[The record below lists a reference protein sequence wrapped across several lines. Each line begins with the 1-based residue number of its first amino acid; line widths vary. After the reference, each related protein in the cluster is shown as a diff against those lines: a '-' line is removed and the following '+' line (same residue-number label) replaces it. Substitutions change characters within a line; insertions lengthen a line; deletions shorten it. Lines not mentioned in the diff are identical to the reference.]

1 MLSSVEDLKAIPCG
15 SHLGSCTG
23 QVVRLLPSDK
33 KLTVLL
39 ICTGGE
45 LFPVTIFKNLT
56 NQNALVKA
64 CILGNVLKIAPVK
77 AQRFSDKFDGK
88 IFFNTPLDYE
98 FVVKA
103 NSKFEVLP
111 AEVQSAQNFEE
122 LSSGGVYQISCII
135 ASSFVQI
142 DNMFACVVGDLQNK
156 RADLYVHGVSIL
168 EKIGALKQNDQV
180 KLARCYSRIDDECL
194 TIYASVDNLA
204 PMNRSFVLEK
214 VLETPVKR
222 KCQDHG
228 DEPAYGQIF
237 IVDTAQAMN
246 ALKQANAGVDFQLL
260 RTVLENKS
268 IEDKGIMY
276 QEPMKWQLF
285 MYLEQTVKY
294 QMLKLWFENAE
305 RS

>member
-39 ICTGGE
+39 ICAGGE
-45 LFPVTIFKNLT
+45 LFTVTIFKNLT

-88 IFFNTPLDYE
+88 NFFNTPLDYE
-98 FVVKA
+98 FVVKT

-122 LSSGGVYQISCII
+122 LSSGGVYH
-135 ASSFVQI
+135 
-142 DNMFACVVGDLQNK
+142 
-156 RADLYVHGVSIL
+156 Y
-168 EKIGALKQNDQV
+168 
-180 KLARCYSRIDDECL
+180 
-194 TIYASVDNLA
+194 
-204 PMNRSFVLEK
+204 
-214 VLETPVKR
+214 
-222 KCQDHG
+222 G

-237 IVDTAQAMN
+237 IVDTEQAMST
-246 ALKQANAGVDFQLL
+246 LRQANAGVDFQLL

>member
-1 MLSSVEDLKAIPCG
+1 MLSSVEDLKAIPFG

-56 NQNALVKA
+56 NQNVLVKA

-88 IFFNTPLDYE
+88 IFFNTPWIT
-98 FVVKA
+98 
-103 NSKFEVLP
+103 NSSTTF
-111 AEVQSAQNFEE
+111 
-122 LSSGGVYQISCII
+122 SGGVYLLRDQLHF

-180 KLARCYSRIDDECL
+180 KLAKCYSRIDDVCM
-194 TIYASVDNLA
+194 TIFASVDNLA
-204 PMNRSFVLEK
+204 LMNRSFVLEK

-222 KCQDHG
+222 KCQVVR
-228 DEPAYGQIF
+228 YG
-237 IVDTAQAMN
+237 
-246 ALKQANAGVDFQLL
+246 
-260 RTVLENKS
+260 
-268 IEDKGIMY
+268 
-276 QEPMKWQLF
+276 
-285 MYLEQTVKY
+285 
-294 QMLKLWFENAE
+294 
-305 RS
+305 

>member
-1 MLSSVEDLKAIPCG
+1 MLSSVEDLKAIPFG

-56 NQNALVKA
+56 NQNVLVKA
-64 CILGNVLKIAPVK
+64 CILGNVLKIAP
-77 AQRFSDKFDGK
+77 FSQPRCNQLK
-88 IFFNTPLDYE
+88 ILKNNFLWRR
-98 FVVKA
+98 
-103 NSKFEVLP
+103 LP
-111 AEVQSAQNFEE
+111 DQLHF
-122 LSSGGVYQISCII
+122 

-180 KLARCYSRIDDECL
+180 KLAKCYSRIDDVCM
-194 TIYASVDNLA
+194 TIFASVDNLA
-204 PMNRSFVLEK
+204 LMNRSFVLEK

-222 KCQDHG
+222 KCQVVR
-228 DEPAYGQIF
+228 YG
-237 IVDTAQAMN
+237 
-246 ALKQANAGVDFQLL
+246 
-260 RTVLENKS
+260 
-268 IEDKGIMY
+268 
-276 QEPMKWQLF
+276 
-285 MYLEQTVKY
+285 
-294 QMLKLWFENAE
+294 
-305 RS
+305 

>member
-1 MLSSVEDLKAIPCG
+1 MAALPAAARASLTRTSLAAHLQRVRSAVQLGWECREKMEDLKAIPCG

-39 ICTGGE
+39 ICTGG
-45 LFPVTIFKNLT
+45 
-56 NQNALVKA
+56 
-64 CILGNVLKIAPVK
+64 
-77 AQRFSDKFDGK
+77 
-88 IFFNTPLDYE
+88 
-98 FVVKA
+98 
-103 NSKFEVLP
+103 FENCAFLP